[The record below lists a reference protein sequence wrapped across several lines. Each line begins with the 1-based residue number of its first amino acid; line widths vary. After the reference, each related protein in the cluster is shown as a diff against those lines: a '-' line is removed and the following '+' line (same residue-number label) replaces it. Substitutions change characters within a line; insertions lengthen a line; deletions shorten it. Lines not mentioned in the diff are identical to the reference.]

1 MASSMKKP
9 LLSDS
14 KKEEEPIFI
23 ADEADDGGQGSGDD
37 GKPFVFNKTGLS
49 SAEAKR
55 LLELHGLNALPEKK
69 VPKWKIFLNL
79 LIAPMPLMIFAA
91 AFIEWSIGN
100 MPDMCI
106 LLFINFANAG
116 IGFYETVKA
125 GDAVEALK
133 KSLKPK
139 ATVKRDGKWQVI
151 DGTTVVPGDMVLLA
165 SGSAMPAD
173 CRVNVRER
181 APGSEVAIQQIDVDQ
196 AALTGESLPVTL
208 YEGDKTLMGSTV
220 VRGETEGTVEF
231 TGSNTFFGKTAALL
245 ADTEE
250 LSNVQML
257 LISIVRNLTILSLVM
272 CAIVLFYVMSI
283 VPFMEALSF
292 VVVLMVASIPMAMEI
307 VTTTTL
313 ALGSKELTKHGAIV
327 TRLAAIED
335 MAGMAIL
342 CSDKTGTLTL
352 NEMHIQ
358 ENTPV
363 YSPGETQYSLLRLA
377 AMAAKWHEPARD
389 ALDKLVLGCD
399 TNPNGVD
406 LKSMECIEQLDYLP
420 FDPVIKRTEGTV
432 KDTSGKINGGQKFK
446 TSKGAPQ
453 VLLKLV
459 EQAGGC
465 DAALKKK
472 IEQDVT
478 ALGKRGIRAIAV
490 AKTDEAGTWKMM
502 GLLTFLDPPRPD
514 TKETVRLSRENGVAV
529 KMITGDHLLIAMET
543 SRVLDMGDCIQS
555 AEGLPLLDKETKAK
569 PANLGRDFGDRFLA
583 ADGFAQTYP
592 EHKYLIVEGL
602 RELNYRVGMTGDG
615 VNDSPALKRA
625 DVGIAVFGATDA
637 AKAAA
642 DIVLTQ
648 PGLSTIVDGI
658 LISRRIW
665 CRVRSFLTYRIAATL
680 QLLTFFFISVF
691 AYRPSEYMP
700 KDWQNDKEFTDTVE
714 WPPFFHM
721 PVLMLM
727 LITLLNDGTLITI
740 GYDYAVAP
748 KTPPKWN
755 LPFLFSMAFVQAFV
769 AMISSVNLLHIL
781 LHSWDEN
788 SLMRQLGLGGI
799 SYGKITS
806 SVYLKVSVSD
816 FLTLFSARAGGDW
829 FFMVKP
835 APVLMC
841 GAMVALTCS
850 TCFAMFWPKSYP
862 DGIQTE
868 GLVESPPYM
877 LEVFVWSWSLTWWLA
892 EDAAKVFCRWIVTK
906 YNIFDINNA
915 GMMEMTPKAKQI
927 QEQMRRDAA
936 NPPAH

>member
-1 MASSMKKP
+1 
-9 LLSDS
+9 
-14 KKEEEPIFI
+14 
-23 ADEADDGGQGSGDD
+23 
-37 GKPFVFNKTGLS
+37 
-49 SAEAKR
+49 
-55 LLELHGLNALPEKK
+55 
-69 VPKWKIFLNL
+69 
-79 LIAPMPLMIFAA
+79 MIFFA

-100 MPDMCI
+100 YPDMGI

-173 CRVNVRER
+173 CRVNVKVR
-181 APGSEVAIQQIDVDQ
+181 APGSEVVISQIDVDQ

-231 TGSNTFFGKTAALL
+231 TGVDTFFGKTAALL
-245 ADTEE
+245 ASTEE
-250 LSNVQML
+250 LSNVQYL

-272 CAIVLFYVMSI
+272 CMVVLYYVWTI

-292 VVVLMVASIPMAMEI
+292 EEVLMVASIPMAMEI

-358 ENTPV
+358 EHTPV

-389 ALDKLVLGCD
+389 ALDKLVLGSE

-406 LKSMECIEQLDYLP
+406 LKSMECVEQLDYLP

-432 KDTSGKINGGQKFK
+432 KDTSKKINSGKTFK

-459 EQAGGC
+459 HENGGC
-465 DAALKKK
+465 DAALKKQ
-472 IEQDVT
+472 IETDVT
-478 ALGKRGIRAIAV
+478 SLGKRGIRAIAV
-490 AKTDEAGTWKMM
+490 AKTDEQGVWRMM

-529 KMITGDHLLIAMET
+529 KMITGDHLLIARET
-543 SRVLDMGDCIQS
+543 SRVLDMGGIIQT
-555 AEGLPLLDKETKAK
+555 AEGLPLLDPKTKAK
-569 PANLGRDFGDRFLA
+569 PANLGRDYGDKFLA

-602 RELNYRVGMTGDG
+602 RELGYRVGMTGDG

-658 LISRRIW
+658 LIARRIW

-680 QLLTFFFISVF
+680 QLLCFFFLAVF
-691 AYRPSEYMP
+691 CYRPNEYMP
-700 KDWQNDKEFTDTVE
+700 KDWKNDPEFKDTVE

-748 KTPPKWN
+748 KTPPIWN
-755 LPFLFSMAFVQAFV
+755 MPFLFSMAFVQSFV
-769 AMISSVNLLHIL
+769 AMISSINLLYIL
-781 LHSWDEN
+781 LHSWDEG

-806 SVYLKVSVSD
+806 SIYLKVSVSD

-835 APVLMC
+835 APILLC
-841 GAMVALTCS
+841 GAMIALSCS

-868 GLVESPPYM
+868 GLLQSPPYM
-877 LEVFVWSWSLTWWLA
+877 LEVFVWSWSLFWWLA
-892 EDAAKVFCRWIVTK
+892 EDAAKVLCRWIVHK

-915 GMMEMTPKAKQI
+915 GVMELSESAKKL
-927 QEQMRRDAA
+927 QEKMRKEAE
-936 NPPAH
+936 NPVVGHH